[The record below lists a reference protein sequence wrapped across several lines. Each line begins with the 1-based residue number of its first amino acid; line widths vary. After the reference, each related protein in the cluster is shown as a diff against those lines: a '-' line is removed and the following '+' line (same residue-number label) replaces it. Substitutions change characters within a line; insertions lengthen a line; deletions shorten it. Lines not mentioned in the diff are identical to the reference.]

1 MKHLV
6 IGPGAM
12 AYFLFMGTLSAL
24 LDKGLLSDLE
34 TISGSS
40 AGGLAG
46 FMYILTKGDISRMFE
61 ISADI
66 PVKNIMRP
74 NIKTLFKTYGLVS
87 SKKIRSVL
95 IDVTRKVLGKDD
107 VTFAELYA
115 HWPIKLYISAC
126 CIDLTVTHYFSVDT
140 HPDMS
145 VHEALTMTVAV
156 PFLIQSIKRND
167 WHYIDGGALEE
178 TPCTSVI
185 DKDPKTVHVIRLGGE
200 FSARVNNLKT
210 YSLRLLGA
218 AFSLRHRYTIYQT
231 TVIEA
236 DDIDIFDFSMST
248 DSKVRMFVMG
258 YMSCT
263 TCPAQVENDPLH
275 TLSGSQPQD
284 QEHPEP
290 TCDAAEC
297 PSHT

>member
-24 LDKGLLSDLE
+24 SDKGALNDLE

-40 AGGLAG
+40 AGGLVG
-46 FMYILTKGDISRMFE
+46 FIYILTKGDIHRMFE
-61 ISADI
+61 LSCEI
-66 PVKNIMRP
+66 PVKNIMKP

-95 IDVTRKVLGKDD
+95 VDVTQKVLGKDD

-115 HWPIKLYISAC
+115 YWPIKLYISAC

-145 VHEALTMTVAV
+145 IHEALTMTVAV
-156 PFLIQSIKRND
+156 PFLIQSVKKND

-178 TPCTSVI
+178 TPCMAVI
-185 DKDPKTVHVIRLGGE
+185 GENPKLVHVIRLGAE

-210 YSLRLLGA
+210 YSLRLLGT
-218 AFSLRHRYTIYQT
+218 AFSLRHRYTT
-231 TVIEA
+231 FEETVIES
-236 DDIDIFDFSMST
+236 DDIDIFDFSMSIE
-248 DSKVRMFVMG
+248 SKVRMFVAG

-263 TCPAQVENDPLH
+263 IYPVRAENDPPR
-275 TLSGSQPQD
+275 TLAESRPQD
-284 QEHPEP
+284 QEHPEL
-290 TCDAAEC
+290 TCDAAES
-297 PSHT
+297 PLHN

>member
-12 AYFLFMGTLSAL
+12 AYFLYMGTLSAL
-24 LDKGLLSDLE
+24 SDKGLLSELE
-34 TISGSS
+34 TLSGSS
-40 AGGLAG
+40 AGGLIS

-61 ISADI
+61 LSADI
-66 PVKNIMRP
+66 PVKSIMKP

-95 IDVTRKVLGKDD
+95 IDLTRKIMDKDD
-107 VTFAELYA
+107 VTFAQLYN

-126 CIDLTVTHYFSVDT
+126 CIDLTETHYFSVDT

-145 VHEALTMTVAV
+145 VHEALTMSVAV
-156 PFLIQSIKRND
+156 PFLIQSVKHTD

-178 TPCTSVI
+178 TPCMSVI
-185 DKDPKTVHVIRLGGE
+185 GHDPKTVHVIRLSGE

-210 YSLRLLGA
+210 YSLRLLSA
-218 AFSLRHRYTIYQT
+218 AFSLRHKYTMFQT

-236 DDIDIFDFSMST
+236 DDIDIFDFSMSI
-248 DSKVRMFVMG
+248 DSKVRMFVRG

-263 TCPAQVENDPLH
+263 ICPPRAENDPPQM
-275 TLSGSQPQD
+275 LSEPPPTNP
-284 QEHPEP
+284 EHLGP
-290 TCDAAEC
+290 TYDVAETH
-297 PSHT
+297 SHT